1 MALSTK
7 SQHFSEPPPNI
18 AYTFI
23 IVSMSRL
30 RNSGMIS
37 SPINNI
43 RKAGLTDCNCR
54 HVVQL
59 CHSISVGVEK
69 SQVEGVFGDDCQ
81 EKSLT
86 TWTNVSAWNQHLE
99 RYIYTWNVKYDYD
112 SYSYTL
118 QGLSMLCDNSEF
130 SPCPICNDYFLA
142 SLPPNRRAWYIY
154 RPAGAFYRLLAWLL
168 MLVWRVWCPG
178 QVSCS
183 GYNDPA
189 GDMVTA
195 HATTTAASLLSNMSC
210 ALLNQTIT
218 QIFLRLQNI
227 YMNSS
232 HL

>member
-1 MALSTK
+1 MDYVWSIHNTQYSESCAWWRWINTKILQQCSSSCTKVDPCSQFSTP
-7 SQHFSEPPPNI
+7 QYSEMDLTS
-18 AYTFI
+18 TFPEYLV
-23 IVSMSRL
+23 VSMSKL

-112 SYSYTL
+112 SYSHTL
-118 QGLSMLCDNSEF
+118 QGL
-130 SPCPICNDYFLA
+130 
-142 SLPPNRRAWYIY
+142 W
-154 RPAGAFYRLLAWLL
+154 
-168 MLVWRVWCPG
+168 
-178 QVSCS
+178 
-183 GYNDPA
+183 
-189 GDMVTA
+189 
-195 HATTTAASLLSNMSC
+195 
-210 ALLNQTIT
+210 
-218 QIFLRLQNI
+218 
-227 YMNSS
+227 
-232 HL
+232 